1 MTYLPWISSD
11 DSLVRWRL
19 PRYQIQLDTPDGRD
33 EWDDVAPDSEEA
45 STLAA
50 ERLLRDYPE
59 LGTTTEDVAHLVG
72 DAEIV
77 HRYT

>member
-1 MTYLPWISSD
+1 MSLTWIPVD

-19 PRYQIQLDTPDGRD
+19 PRYQIQLDTPDGPDVWD
-33 EWDDVAPDSEEA
+33 EWAPDETEA

-59 LGTTTEDVAHLVG
+59 LGTTTEDVASRVG

-77 HRYT
+77 HKYA